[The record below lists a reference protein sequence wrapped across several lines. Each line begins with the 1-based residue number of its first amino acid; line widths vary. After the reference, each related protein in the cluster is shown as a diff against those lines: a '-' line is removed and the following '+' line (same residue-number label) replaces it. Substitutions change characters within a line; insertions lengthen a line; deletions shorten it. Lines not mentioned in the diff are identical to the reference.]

1 MDALS
6 DLLRVV
12 QLTGAVYLDGAFSAP
27 LTQKI
32 SNEHAIARSR
42 PCVS

>member
-12 QLTGAVYLDGAFSAP
+12 QLTGAVYLDAAFTAP
-27 LTQKI
+27 WC
-32 SNEHAIARSR
+32 AIGEPGSSLCAA
-42 PCVS
+42 